1 MHVTYLCVYAGQTLL
16 GPIYSIAVEVVTA
29 LYALT
34 QQRENGPLPGKPCF
48 YFNRV
53 AEEVC

>member
-1 MHVTYLCVYAGQTLL
+1 MHATYLCVYAGQTLL

-34 QQRENGPLPGKPCF
+34 QQRENGPLPGKPCL